1 MKYITEKQ
9 HTKKKK
15 KSMKSKAGFP
25 ERCTKLINLSQTDQ
39 EKKRE
44 GTISKI
50 KNKRGVITTDPIEIK
65 KDYMKL

>member
-1 MKYITEKQ
+1 
-9 HTKKKK
+9 
-15 KSMKSKAGFP
+15 MKSKAGFP